1 MSLEIKSLFVEVLM
15 NTDEIM
21 TEIKNAVVNERKM
34 TARVLDLLKIVQDRK
49 LYLDRGYSSLFDFAV
64 GYLGYSEPAAARRI
78 SAMRLIRDLPQTR
91 EKIISGDLSLSN
103 AAKVQNFFKNEL
115 KASRGLEKS
124 EKIELLR
131 SIENL
136 SSRDCEKTLLKISPE
151 SIPKERRREL
161 TESKT
166 ELKLILDEALIK
178 QLDRLKSLWSH
189 KNSNMTD
196 SELLKEMAQFCL
208 EKVDPLIKETKPTT
222 TPELNTKSEKRA
234 IPHSI
239 KIQVWKKDHGKCRY
253 FDSVTKRYCHST
265 HLIQIDHIKPWSK
278 GGQSNLENLQL
289 LCAAHN
295 LHKGAM
301 YADGSID

>member
-1 MSLEIKSLFVEVLM
+1 M

-21 TEIKNAVVNERKM
+21 TEIKNAVINERKM

-49 LYLDRGYSSLFDFAV
+49 LYLDRGYSSLFEFAV
-64 GYLGYSEPAAARRI
+64 GYLSYSEPAAARRI
-78 SAMRLIRDLPQTR
+78 SAMRLIREIPQTR

-103 AAKVQNFFKNEL
+103 AAKVQNFFKHEL
-115 KASRGLEKS
+115 KANRGLEKS
-124 EKIELLR
+124 EKLELLS

-136 SSRDCEKTLLKISPE
+136 SFRDCEKTLLQMSPE

-161 TESKT
+161 TETKT
-166 ELKLILDEALIK
+166 ELKLVLDEALIK

-196 SELLKEMAQFCL
+196 SELLKEMARFCL
-208 EKVDPLIKETKPTT
+208 AKIDPLIKDTKSTT
-222 TPELNTKSEKRA
+222 TSELNSKLEKRA

-239 KIQVWKKDHGKCRY
+239 KIQVWKKDQGKCRY
-253 FDSVTKRYCHST
+253 FDSKTGRFCHSS

-278 GGQSNLENLQL
+278 GGKSNLDNLQL

-301 YADGSID
+301 DADGSVRDKRRSID